1 MDYSGISLSVEH
13 ILPEL
18 IVVVFSIAVIFVDI
32 FTRGRAGKNNLLA
45 IVSIVGYVLA
55 FVACLLYFDNN
66 IGGITFGSGTIFNT
80 EAFNRMIVMDNL
92 GLFFRMLSL
101 GTAIVTV
108 LLSTQYIKD
117 RGLAVGEY
125 YAVIGL
131 ATMRHDVHVG
141 CHRPHHA
148 FRGHRADVDLGLY
161 FDRLRP
167 HR

>member
-1 MDYSGISLSVEH
+1 SYGGSMTIDYSGINLSVEH

-18 IVVVFSIAVIFVDI
+18 IVVVFAILVIFIDI
-32 FTRGRAGKNNLLA
+32 FTRGRQGKNNLLA

-55 FVACLLYFDNN
+55 FVACVLYFDNN
-66 IGGITFGSGTIFNT
+66 IGGSLFGGAAVFNT
-80 EAFNRMIVMDNL
+80 EAFNRMVVMDNL

-125 YAVIGL
+125 YAVVGL
-131 ATMRHDVHVG
+131 ATSGMMFTAAATDLTALFVG
-141 CHRPHHA
+141 IELMSIA
-148 FRGHRADVDLGLY
+148 VY
-161 FDRLRP
+161 
-167 HR
+167 